1 MRFRGFRIHVALLV
15 FLVALGLGLG
25 VQYYHRQ
32 TQVLHPLVEQLEE
45 IPGVLS
51 VRLDQ
56 GMFKA
61 GSRQLVSMELAPG
74 VPLVFVFEQVY
85 QTLMASGGEYTIELE
100 DSPNP
105 AILNLFYRIQIA
117 VEEAIM
123 TGEFTTLETRISRLA
138 DSVGIDWELGLD
150 REFIYLLLTEGEDNL
165 TRVIR
170 RGTNEGKITVW
181 TDGGDYSWTSG

>member
-1 MRFRGFRIHVALLV
+1 
-15 FLVALGLGLG
+15 
-25 VQYYHRQ
+25 
-32 TQVLHPLVEQLEE
+32 
-45 IPGVLS
+45 
-51 VRLDQ
+51 
-56 GMFKA
+56 
-61 GSRQLVSMELAPG
+61 MELAPG

-85 QTLMASGGEYTIELE
+85 QTLMASGGEYAIELE

-181 TDGGDYSWTSG
+181 TDGVITVDKG